1 MLSINT
7 NVSSIQAQN
16 SLRINS
22 LQQTKSMERLSSGVR
37 INTAKDDAAGL
48 AIATRM
54 TANIRGVDAAVRNAN
69 DGISLTQTAE
79 GALSQI
85 GDSLQ
90 RIRELAVQSAN
101 SGNNA
106 SDRAAINNEAS
117 QLIAEI
123 DRVASNSS
131 FNSINLLDGT
141 YTSQALQ
148 VGVGNSASDRMVIS
162 IASAKSSALGV
173 GANSSYASTKGNTGA
188 VTATALASGDL
199 SINAYQVG
207 ASVSDGVSFANASA
221 SGIAKAA
228 AINAVS
234 GQTGVIAT
242 VGSTSIAGVAASV
255 FTATAAGDVLINGVD
270 IGAMGAATAA
280 GDRGTQ
286 TAAAVNSKTS
296 QTGVTATVTSAGVVT
311 LSAADGRNITV
322 TGTNAA
328 GGDGSGKTGLGT
340 YHATVTATQQT
351 TSSLTLASSGAAG
364 ITVGGTV
371 GLTAVAMDNVAV
383 AATPTVGAG
392 VSSLNLGTMSGSQA
406 ALATLDRAINTIT
419 DSRAS
424 MGAYQNRLT
433 ASISNLET
441 SSINLQASRSRIMD
455 TDYAKESTSLAKS
468 QIIAQ
473 AATAMLAQANQAQ
486 QSVLA
491 LLK

>member
-54 TANIRGVDAAVRNAN
+54 TANIRGIDAAVRNAN

-90 RIRELAVQSAN
+90 RIRELAVQSSN

-106 SDRAAINNEAS
+106 SDRAAMNNEAS

-173 GANSSYASTKGNTGA
+173 GANSSYASTKAGTV

-433 ASISNLET
+433 AAVSNLET
-441 SSINLQASRSRIMD
+441 SSINLKASRSRIMD
-455 TDYAKESTSLAKS
+455 TDYAKESTALAKS
-468 QIIAQ
+468 QIISQ
-473 AATAMLAQANQAQ
+473 AATAMLAQANQSQ
-486 QSVLA
+486 QGVLA
-491 LLK
+491 LLR